1 MGGEDVGRL
10 FYLANGYISVGMP
23 RDEWR
28 SGQGQYR
35 WSKASERER
44 APGRKLLYC
53 TITYNPYIGK
63 NGVPS
68 RLRAGAVGK
77 TYSAEAVAA
86 KATAW

>member
-1 MGGEDVGRL
+1 MVTSVWECRETNGVQGRGNIDGAKQ
-10 FYLANGYISVGMP
+10 AN
-23 RDEWR
+23 
-28 SGQGQYR
+28 
-35 WSKASERER
+35 ASERQD
-44 APGRKLLYC
+44 GNYC